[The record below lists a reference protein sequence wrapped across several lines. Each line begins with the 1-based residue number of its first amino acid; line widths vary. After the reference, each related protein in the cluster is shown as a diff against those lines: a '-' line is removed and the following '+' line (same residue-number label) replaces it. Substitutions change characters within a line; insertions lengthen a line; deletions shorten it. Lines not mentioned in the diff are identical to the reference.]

1 MVYRHALSDR
11 PVNFGEGIPREEDSP
26 SNEIVIGSSTG
37 TGQPLLVGPVALL
50 MQMRMNIATA
60 DPPIDGLVHIR
71 LVH

>member
-11 PVNFGEGIPREEDSP
+11 PVNFGEGIPR
-26 SNEIVIGSSTG
+26 NEIVIGSSTG